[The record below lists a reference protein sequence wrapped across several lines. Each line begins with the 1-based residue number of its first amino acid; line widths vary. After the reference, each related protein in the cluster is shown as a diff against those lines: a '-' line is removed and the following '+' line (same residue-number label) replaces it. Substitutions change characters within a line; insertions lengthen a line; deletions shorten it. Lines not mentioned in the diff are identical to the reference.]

1 MVQDEIEKLIIE
13 AYLVIG
19 EIKVRSMGYV
29 VAVCRLVLLLSIA
42 YALQATVRKNV
53 QGVVAIVSL
62 DSILNTGSMDRN
74 CVLEDLRVIDFRL
87 NYPAVWNLSSS
98 EVIQTVKKIGEANF
112 KDVERE
118 KEKVL

>member
-87 NYPAVWNLSSS
+87 NYPAV
-98 EVIQTVKKIGEANF
+98 
-112 KDVERE
+112 
-118 KEKVL
+118 